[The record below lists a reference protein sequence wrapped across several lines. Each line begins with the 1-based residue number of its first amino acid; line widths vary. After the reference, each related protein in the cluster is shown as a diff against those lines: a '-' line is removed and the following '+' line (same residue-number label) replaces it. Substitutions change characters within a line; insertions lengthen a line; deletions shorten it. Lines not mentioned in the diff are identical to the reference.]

1 MTTAQLTRHYQ
12 QPLWGTLDRVS
23 RNCMIAAAI
32 AGTIV
37 IILVFVV
44 PKPVLRDV
52 TIQEMP
58 ERFARLILE
67 KPKPAPVIKTPVP
80 STTYEAPSQEV
91 AKAEQPKP
99 VKPKTRPVQ
108 RQQAPK
114 VAQNKGQQGRQKAQV
129 EVAQNLAAVSGSL
142 DKVLKDISQALPA
155 SSSADQ
161 SRPKSKRRQRRGV
174 RSGRTSVQLAAVN
187 NLTDMAQAD
196 IQGSSIA
203 NTGISIAGVTDLE
216 IDGTASS
223 GGGLTGGS
231 GGNSAGG
238 GGELRSSESLLTV
251 VRRYAPGIQFCYEN
265 ELKKSPG
272 LGGKMVVSLTVEPDG
287 TVSSV
292 ILVED
297 SLRSAAVSD
306 CVTAQMRGWKFP
318 AIETGTV
325 TFKTPFVFTPPD

>member
-1 MTTAQLTRHYQ
+1 
-12 QPLWGTLDRVS
+12 
-23 RNCMIAAAI
+23 
-32 AGTIV
+32 
-37 IILVFVV
+37 
-44 PKPVLRDV
+44 
-52 TIQEMP
+52 
-58 ERFARLILE
+58 
-67 KPKPAPVIKTPVP
+67 
-80 STTYEAPSQEV
+80 
-91 AKAEQPKP
+91 
-99 VKPKTRPVQ
+99 
-108 RQQAPK
+108 
-114 VAQNKGQQGRQKAQV
+114 
-129 EVAQNLAAVSGSL
+129 
-142 DKVLKDISQALPA
+142 LKDISQALPA
-155 SSSADQ
+155 SNSADQ

-174 RSGRTSVQLAAVN
+174 RAGRSAVQLTAVN
-187 NLTDMAQAD
+187 NITDLAQAD

-203 NTGISIAGVTDLE
+203 NTGISIAGVIDLE
-216 IDGTASS
+216 IDGTARS

-231 GGNSAGG
+231 GGNSSAGNNTGG

-292 ILVED
+292 ILVEN